1 MPRRLLLALLAV
13 IGVLC
18 LLALAGIPLFV
29 LYPED
34 ELPARADAVVVL
46 AGSDSRLPVALR
58 LMEQNVAPVLVVS
71 DPEGR
76 HDEARRT
83 LCAGGA
89 EGFELVCELPDP
101 YSTRG
106 EARLIARLA
115 AERGWDSLVV
125 VTSDFHLFRA
135 RRLIERCYHGELAL
149 HGAPVE
155 WWYWPVAIGTE
166 WAKLAVAETLRR
178 GC

>member
-1 MPRRLLLALLAV
+1 MRRRVLLALAVVLGMLAV
-13 IGVLC
+13 I
-18 LLALAGIPLFV
+18 ALAGIPLFV
-29 LYPED
+29 LHPED

-46 AGSDSRLPVALR
+46 AGSESRLPVAFR
-58 LMEQNVAPVLVVS
+58 LMEQDVAPVLVVS

-76 HDEARRT
+76 HDDERQK
-83 LCAGGA
+83 LCARGA
-89 EGFELVCELPDP
+89 ESFELVCELPDP

-115 AERGWDSLVV
+115 AERGWDSIVV

-135 RRLIERCYHGELAL
+135 RRLIERCYEGEVAL
-149 HGAPVE
+149 RGAPVE

-166 WAKLAVAETLRR
+166 WAKLAVAETFRR